1 MADYDAVIKFVTKID
16 SSGVSSQMLSLKNR
30 ITKAAREAT
39 ALTDALREM
48 EKQKVPT
55 QKFTDIKKEI
65 SAAEKELEKMAS
77 QELKLDTEIKKLSKS
92 YEDIAARMEGAT
104 IKTPTKEYEGFKNS
118 VLKSKLAIEELDKT
132 QEQLS
137 KKGIGKDFD
146 KDVTYLAAAE
156 NVKKLK
162 RELQDAIQKG
172 NQDDYLGIEDSL
184 NRAKS
189 VLEELMSREVR
200 PLDDIE
206 KYYKI
211 DKQISDLKNNLSGAE
226 SEMKKLEESGKAFV
240 VDTESAQYKN
250 LEQELGAVN
259 QELEKQKGIHGE
271 IAQKQADTVQKTT
284 ELKKQMQQLAS
295 EGKDFTLGANTEK
308 YAKVSQ
314 QLTDKN
320 AQLKLLAKKYEEL
333 SQKENKAADGEKK
346 IAVEA
351 KKSSGTVGKFLD
363 SMSSKARKTGGTL
376 HNLVSRFK
384 SLALSLFIFNW
395 ISRGW
400 NEMVSAVQAGTV
412 NMAKYS
418 GSLNRTLSSLKSSL
432 ATLQNAFGAL
442 AAPILNAVVPALIT
456 LINWITGAINKINQ
470 LIAALTGKDTWTR
483 ATTQVAGYAGGV
495 DKAAKSA
502 KNLNKQLLSFH
513 ELNVIGKN
521 DFGGS
526 GGGGSGG
533 GGAGDMFEQ
542 VPVDSGIKD
551 LADEIKKAIESGDW
565 ESVGNTVRDKI
576 INVLENIDWNAA
588 YAKADKFGKGLAT
601 FLNGLFEPDEFG
613 NTVFGE
619 LGKTIAG
626 ALNTALHFLDTFGT
640 EFDWENFGNSIADG
654 INNFFG
660 TFDAERLGHAV
671 AVWIRGG
678 LKTVITLLKKTDFK
692 QIGEKIG
699 EFLVNVDVP
708 GIAADLAELL
718 WEIIKAAFELFVGL
732 FQTAPLEA
740 SLLAA
745 FALLKFTKIGT
756 LVKDGISNAITSSLS
771 GGITLSKIVVTVAA
785 AVFTWEA
792 GFNIGKE
799 IGKQLFPEDADAY
812 DEFKWTGE
820 GGFFDTVYNETE
832 SISEN
837 INDWVTA
844 LEEMGKNTELMDW
857 LTDFG
862 NSLNI
867 GVDMPK
873 PSELQKGA
881 QQLQKDWNNTKEKTL
896 EFAAKVATKAKDL
909 WDGLKG
915 KWDGVKD
922 KTAEFAAKVATK
934 AKDLWEEMKNRWD
947 GIKNKTA
954 EFATKIATK
963 AKDLWNGFK
972 VKWGNSRTLS
982 VLASFAKG
990 ALNSL
995 WTTLQNYFNK
1005 KKVNIGVGTVASGGA
1020 AAAVKKKAKGGVYHG
1035 GIWHN
1040 ITAYAGGT
1048 TNAPSGQL
1056 FLAREAGPE
1065 LVGTI
1070 GGHTAVINNDQI
1082 VSSVSDGVYRAVSAA
1097 MAGGN
1102 SVNVTFRVEGD
1113 PNRMFRVI
1121 QDQAAEYTERTRRP
1135 AFEF

>member
-55 QKFTDIKKEI
+55 GDYKNITDALHRSNQEFDRLLQRQEEMVAKGKTSGASWDELDRKIEKVGADI
-65 SAAEKELEKMAS
+65 RAAEKYQSRMRKEGTAF
-77 QELKLDTEIKKLSKS
+77 LS
-92 YEDIAARMEGAT
+92 
-104 IKTPTKEYEGFKNS
+104 
-118 VLKSKLAIEELDKT
+118 V
-132 QEQLS
+132 
-137 KKGIGKDFD
+137 
-146 KDVTYLAAAE
+146 
-156 NVKKLK
+156 
-162 RELQDAIQKG
+162 
-172 NQDDYLGIEDSL
+172 
-184 NRAKS
+184 
-189 VLEELMSREVR
+189 
-200 PLDDIE
+200 DDIRAGDE
-206 KYYKI
+206 YKR
-211 DKQISDLKNNLSGAE
+211 L
-226 SEMKKLEESGKAFV
+226 
-240 VDTESAQYKN
+240 
-250 LEQELGAVN
+250 
-259 QELEKQKGIHGE
+259 
-271 IAQKQADTVQKTT
+271 TVSLR
-284 ELKKQMQQLAS
+284 E
-295 EGKDFTLGANTEK
+295 
-308 YAKVSQ
+308 
-314 QLTDKN
+314 KN
-320 AQLKLLAKKYEEL
+320 AQLELLAKKYEEL

-346 IAVEA
+346 IAAEA

-376 HNLVSRFK
+376 HNLASRFK

-442 AAPILNAVVPALIT
+442 AAPILNAVVPVLIT

-521 DFGGS
+521 DSGGS

-565 ESVGNTVRDKI
+565 EAVGNTIRDKI
-576 INVLENIDWNAA
+576 INVLENIDWDAV
-588 YAKADKFGKGLAT
+588 YAKAEKFGKGLAT

-671 AVWIRGG
+671 TVWIRGG

-699 EFLVNVDVP
+699 EFLVNLDVP

-771 GGITLSKIVVTVAA
+771 GGITLSKIAVTVTA

-820 GGFFDTVYNETE
+820 GGFFDTVYNKSE
-832 SISEN
+832 SILEN
-837 INDWVTA
+837 IQDWGDA
-844 LEEMGKNTELMDW
+844 LHL
-857 LTDFG
+857 L
-862 NSLNI
+862 
-867 GVDMPK
+867 
-873 PSELQKGA
+873 A
-881 QQLQKDWNNTKEKTL
+881 KEK
-896 EFAAKVATKAKDL
+896 FGIDIKAAVIPKAKVLWEAFKGDWDGIKNKVAEFKTSIKSKASDLWKGFLEKWGESKTAKFLLKIFTKAKDL
-909 WDGLKG
+909 WKG
-915 KWDGVKD
+915 FL
-922 KTAEFAAKVATK
+922 E
-934 AKDLWEEMKNRWD
+934 
-947 GIKNKTA
+947 
-954 EFATKIATK
+954 
-963 AKDLWNGFK
+963 
-972 VKWGNSRTLS
+972 KWGTGRNAKIGLSLLPNTL
-982 VLASFAKG
+982 K
-990 ALNSL
+990 NL
-995 WTTLQNYFNK
+995 WKMISDYFIG

>member
-1 MADYDAVIKFVTKID
+1 MADFDAVIKFATKID

-77 QELKLDTEIKKLSKS
+77 QESKLDTKIKKLSKS
-92 YEDIAARMEGAT
+92 YEDIAARMEGVT

-118 VLKSKLAIEELDKT
+118 VLKSKLAIEELEKT

-189 VLEELMSREVR
+189 ILEELMSREVR

-395 ISRGW
+395 ISKGW
-400 NEMVSAVQAGTV
+400 NEMISAVQAGTV

-418 GSLNRTLSSLKSSL
+418 GSLNSTLSSLKSSL

-483 ATTQVAGYAGGV
+483 ATTQVTGYAGGV

-521 DFGGS
+521 DSGGS

-551 LADEIKKAIESGDW
+551 LADEIKKAIETGDW
-565 ESVGNTVRDKI
+565 EAVGNTVRDKI
-576 INVLENIDWNAA
+576 INVLESIDWDAV

-660 TFDAERLGHAV
+660 TFDTERLGHAV
-671 AVWIRGG
+671 TVWIRGG

-699 EFLVNVDVP
+699 EFLVNLDVQ

-756 LVKDGISNAITSSLS
+756 LVKNGINNAITGSLS
-771 GGITLSKIVVTVAA
+771 GGITLSKIAVTVAA
-785 AVFTWEA
+785 VVFTWEA
-792 GFNIGKE
+792 GFDIGKE

-812 DEFKWTGE
+812 DGFKWTGE
-820 GGFFDTVYNETE
+820 GGFFDTVYNKSE
-832 SISEN
+832 SILEN
-837 INDWVTA
+837 IQDWGDA
-844 LEEMGKNTELMDW
+844 LHL
-857 LTDFG
+857 
-862 NSLNI
+862 I
-867 GVDMPK
+867 
-873 PSELQKGA
+873 A
-881 QQLQKDWNNTKEKTL
+881 KEK
-896 EFAAKVATKAKDL
+896 FGIDIKAAVIPKAKVLWGVFKGDWDGIPNKVAEFKTSIKSKANDLWKGFLAKWGENKTAKFLLSIFSKANDLWHGFLARWGENRTAKFLLKIFTKAKDL
-909 WDGLKG
+909 WKGFLEKWGTNKNAKIGLSLLPN
-915 KWDGVKD
+915 
-922 KTAEFAAKVATK
+922 A
-934 AKDLWEEMKNRWD
+934 LKN
-947 GIKNKTA
+947 
-954 EFATKIATK
+954 
-963 AKDLWNGFK
+963 LWNSITGFFK
-972 VKWGNSRTLS
+972 GRS
-982 VLASFAKG
+982 VSVGASA
-990 ALNSL
+990 AA
-995 WTTLQNYFNK
+995 
-1005 KKVNIGVGTVASGGA
+1005 GTV
-1020 AAAVKKKAKGGVYHG
+1020 KKAKGGVYHG

-1097 MAGGN
+1097 MAGGK

-1113 PNRMFRVI
+1113 PNRIFRVV
-1121 QDQAAEYTERTRRP
+1121 QDKAVEFTERTRRP
-1135 AFEF
+1135 AFDF

>member
-65 SAAEKELEKMAS
+65 SVAEMELEKMAS
-77 QELKLDTEIKKLSKS
+77 QESKLDTEIKKLSQSASEYATKMKEVASQEMPTES
-92 YEDIAARMEGAT
+92 YASIQNLIAGTE
-104 IKTPTKEYEGFKNS
+104 
-118 VLKSKLAIEELDKT
+118 
-132 QEQLS
+132 
-137 KKGIGKDFD
+137 
-146 KDVTYLAAAE
+146 
-156 NVKKLK
+156 KKLK
-162 RELQDAIQKG
+162 SLREKQEKFLETGGKVNSSAYKKIIYDADLLEKKLDRLHRESTQHEQKG
-172 NQDDYLGIEDSL
+172 MAFASGI
-184 NRAKS
+184 NT
-189 VLEELMSREVR
+189 EE
-200 PLDDIE
+200 
-206 KYYKI
+206 
-211 DKQISDLKNNLSGAE
+211 
-226 SEMKKLEESGKAFV
+226 
-240 VDTESAQYKN
+240 YKN
-250 LEQELGAVN
+250 LSEKYKQIN
-259 QELEKQKGIHGE
+259 QELEKQKTIHDE
-271 IAQKQADTVQKTT
+271 IAQKQADSLQRT
-284 ELKKQMQQLAS
+284 EALKKEMQQLVS
-295 EGKDFTLGANTEK
+295 EGKDFTLGSNTEK
-308 YAKVSQ
+308 YARFSQ
-314 QLTDKN
+314 QITDKN

-333 SQKENKAADGEKK
+333 SHKENKAADGEKR
-346 IAVEA
+346 
-351 KKSSGTVGKFLD
+351 VGKFLD

-376 HNLVSRFK
+376 HNLASRFK

-442 AAPILNAVVPALIT
+442 AAPILNAVVPALVT

-495 DKAAKSA
+495 DQAAKSA

-521 DFGGS
+521 DSGGS

-699 EFLVNVDVP
+699 EFLVNLDVP

-756 LVKDGISNAITSSLS
+756 LVKDGISNAITGSLS
-771 GGITLSKIVVTVAA
+771 GGITLSKIAVTVTA

-812 DEFKWTGE
+812 DGFKWTGE
-820 GGFFDTVYNETE
+820 GGFFDTVYNKSE
-832 SISEN
+832 SILEN
-837 INDWVTA
+837 IQDWGDA
-844 LEEMGKNTELMDW
+844 LHL
-857 LTDFG
+857 
-862 NSLNI
+862 I
-867 GVDMPK
+867 
-873 PSELQKGA
+873 A
-881 QQLQKDWNNTKEKTL
+881 KEK
-896 EFAAKVATKAKDL
+896 FDIDIKAAVIPKAKVLWGVFKGDWDGIPNKVAEFKTSIKSKANDLWKGFLAKWGENKTAKFLLSIFSKANDLWHGFLARWGENRTAKFLLKIFTKAKDL
-909 WDGLKG
+909 WKGFLEKWGTNKNAKIGLSLLPN
-915 KWDGVKD
+915 
-922 KTAEFAAKVATK
+922 A
-934 AKDLWEEMKNRWD
+934 LKN
-947 GIKNKTA
+947 
-954 EFATKIATK
+954 
-963 AKDLWNGFK
+963 LWNSITGFFK
-972 VKWGNSRTLS
+972 GRS
-982 VLASFAKG
+982 VSVGASA
-990 ALNSL
+990 AA
-995 WTTLQNYFNK
+995 
-1005 KKVNIGVGTVASGGA
+1005 GTV
-1020 AAAVKKKAKGGVYHG
+1020 KKAKGGVYHG

-1097 MAGGN
+1097 MAGGK

-1113 PNRMFRVI
+1113 PNRIFRVV
-1121 QDQAAEYTERTRRP
+1121 QDKAVEFTERTRRP
-1135 AFEF
+1135 AFDF